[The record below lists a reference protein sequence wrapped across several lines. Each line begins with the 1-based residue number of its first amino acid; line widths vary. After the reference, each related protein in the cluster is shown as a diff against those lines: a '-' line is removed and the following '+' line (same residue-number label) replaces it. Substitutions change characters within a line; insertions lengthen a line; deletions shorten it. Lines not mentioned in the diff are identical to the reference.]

1 MNTLLS
7 QLLIKLAQKEA
18 DEKRLQTRVASL
30 EMLVSAIISTMDDHK
45 LINLKSEIDMLVRRE
60 AMPAGEKDD
69 VYLLLRN
76 ISSMASANAPE

>member
-30 EMLVSAIISTMDDHK
+30 EMLVSAVISTMDDHK
-45 LINLKSEIDMLVRRE
+45 LIKLKGEIDHLVKRE
-60 AMPAGEKDD
+60 TMPVGERDD

-76 ISSMASANAPE
+76 ISRMASIHSPE

>member
-18 DEKRLQTRVASL
+18 EEKRLQTRVASL
-30 EMLVSAIISTMDDHK
+30 EMLVSAVISTMDDHK
-45 LINLKSEIDMLVRRE
+45 LIKLKGEIDLLLKRE
-60 AMPAGEKDD
+60 TMPVGERDG

-76 ISSMASANAPE
+76 ISGMAFIHSPE

>member
-30 EMLVSAIISTMDDHK
+30 EMLVSAVISTMDDHK
-45 LINLKSEIDMLVRRE
+45 LIKLKGEIDLLVRRE
-60 AMPAGEKDD
+60 TMPVGERDD

-76 ISSMASANAPE
+76 ISGMASIHSPE